1 MRLLRVAAAVSKG
14 SGRRPTQVDESTVE
28 ANWAAIF
35 ANKGKPPEPE
45 QTEKEQDDGE

>member
-1 MRLLRVAAAVSKG
+1 MSGKG

-35 ANKGKPPEPE
+35 NKGKTPEPE
-45 QTEKEQDDGE
+45 QTEKEVEDGE